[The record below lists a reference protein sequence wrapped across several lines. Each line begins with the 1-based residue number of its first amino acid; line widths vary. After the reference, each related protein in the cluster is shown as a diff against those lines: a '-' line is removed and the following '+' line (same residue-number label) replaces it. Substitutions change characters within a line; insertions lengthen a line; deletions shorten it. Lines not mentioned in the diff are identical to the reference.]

1 MHRLLLSRPPMPTPV
16 LHTTPASPAA
26 DGDLLELDVLW
37 PASSAPGLLA
47 ALPNDEAKKKKKRSG
62 AGAGA
67 GGPAAVRSAGRAIP
81 EKAAAV
87 TVPSAAAATARSAP
101 VRIPC
106 EARRGR
112 WAHAVG
118 GGGSDDG
125 DAMVPP
131 HEIVARRAAA
141 HSSVLEGAGRTLK
154 GRDLRRVRNA
164 VLRRTGFL
172 D

>member
-1 MHRLLLSRPPMPTPV
+1 MPTPV
-16 LHTTPASPAA
+16 HGADTVA
-26 DGDLLELDVLW
+26 DGDFLELDVLW
-37 PASSAPGLLA
+37 PASSPPGLLA
-47 ALPNDEAKKKKKRSG
+47 ALPDDEAKKKKKR
-62 AGAGA
+62 AGRS
-67 GGPAAVRSAGRAIP
+67 AVRSASRAIP
-81 EKAAAV
+81 EKAAL
-87 TVPSAAAATARSAP
+87 TPAAAARSAP
-101 VRIPC
+101 VRIPS
-106 EARRGR
+106 ETAARRGR

-118 GGGSDDG
+118 GGDDG

-141 HSSVLEGAGRTLK
+141 HNSVLEGAGRTLK

>member
-1 MHRLLLSRPPMPTPV
+1 MERLLLSRPPMPAPV
-16 LHTTPASPAA
+16 HGADTAA

-47 ALPNDEAKKKKKRSG
+47 ALPDDEAKKKMKKR
-62 AGAGA
+62 A
-67 GGPAAVRSAGRAIP
+67 GGPAVRSASRAIP
-81 EKAAAV
+81 DKAAL
-87 TVPSAAAATARSAP
+87 TPAAAAARSAP
-101 VRIPC
+101 VRIPS
-106 EARRGR
+106 ETAAARRGR

-118 GGGSDDG
+118 GGGDDG
-125 DAMVPP
+125 DGMVPP

-141 HSSVLEGAGRTLK
+141 HNSVLEGAGRTLK

>member
-1 MHRLLLSRPPMPTPV
+1 MERLLLSRPPMPTPV
-16 LHTTPASPAA
+16 HGADTGA

-37 PASSAPGLLA
+37 PVSSAPGLLA
-47 ALPNDEAKKKKKRSG
+47 ALPDDEAKKKKKR
-62 AGAGA
+62 A
-67 GGPAAVRSAGRAIP
+67 GGLAVRSASRAIP
-81 EKAAAV
+81 EKAAL
-87 TVPSAAAATARSAP
+87 TPAAAAARSAP
-101 VRIPC
+101 VRIPSDTA
-106 EARRGR
+106 ARRGR

-118 GGGSDDG
+118 GGDDG

-141 HSSVLEGAGRTLK
+141 HNSVLEGAGRTLK

>member
-1 MHRLLLSRPPMPTPV
+1 MDRLMLLRPPKPTS
-16 LHTTPASPAA
+16 AAA
-26 DGDLLELDVLW
+26 DGDLLERDVLW

-47 ALPNDEAKKKKKRSG
+47 ALPEDEGSKKKKR
-62 AGAGA
+62 AG
-67 GGPAAVRSAGRAIP
+67 PAVRSAARPVP
-81 EKAAAV
+81 ETAAAL
-87 TVPSAAAATARSAP
+87 TPTTGAAMVARSAP
-101 VRIPC
+101 VRIPS
-106 EARRGR
+106 EAARRGR
-112 WAHAVG
+112 WAQAVG
-118 GGGSDDG
+118 GGEDG

>member
-1 MHRLLLSRPPMPTPV
+1 MDRLLLSRPPMPTPV
-16 LHTTPASPAA
+16 HAADMAA

-47 ALPNDEAKKKKKRSG
+47 ALPDDEAKKKKKR
-62 AGAGA
+62 A
-67 GGPAAVRSAGRAIP
+67 GGPAVRSASRAIP
-81 EKAAAV
+81 EKAAL
-87 TVPSAAAATARSAP
+87 TPAAAARSAP
-101 VRIPC
+101 VRIPS
-106 EARRGR
+106 ETAARRGR

-118 GGGSDDG
+118 GGDEG

-141 HSSVLEGAGRTLK
+141 HNSVLEGAGRTLK

>member
-1 MHRLLLSRPPMPTPV
+1 MDRLLLSRPPMPTPV
-16 LHTTPASPAA
+16 HGADMVA

-47 ALPNDEAKKKKKRSG
+47 ALPDDEAKKKKKR
-62 AGAGA
+62 A
-67 GGPAAVRSAGRAIP
+67 GGPAVRSASRAIP
-81 EKAAAV
+81 EKAAL
-87 TVPSAAAATARSAP
+87 TPAAAAARSAP
-101 VRIPC
+101 VRIPS
-106 EARRGR
+106 ETAARKGR

-118 GGGSDDG
+118 RGDDG

-141 HSSVLEGAGRTLK
+141 HNSVLEGAGRTLK

>member
-1 MHRLLLSRPPMPTPV
+1 MERFLLFRPPRPS
-16 LHTTPASPAA
+16 TPAAA
-26 DGDLLELDVLW
+26 DADLLERDVLW
-37 PASSAPGLLA
+37 PSASSSSSAPGLLA
-47 ALPNDEAKKKKKRSG
+47 ALPDDEGGKKKKRL
-62 AGAGA
+62 A
-67 GGPAAVRSAGRAIP
+67 GPATVRSAACAVPGAT
-81 EKAAAV
+81 AA
-87 TVPSAAAATARSAP
+87 SAAALTQPTGAAMVARSAP
-101 VRIPC
+101 VRIPS
-106 EARRGR
+106 EAARRGR
-112 WAHAVG
+112 WAQSVCGGVG
-118 GGGSDDG
+118 GEDG